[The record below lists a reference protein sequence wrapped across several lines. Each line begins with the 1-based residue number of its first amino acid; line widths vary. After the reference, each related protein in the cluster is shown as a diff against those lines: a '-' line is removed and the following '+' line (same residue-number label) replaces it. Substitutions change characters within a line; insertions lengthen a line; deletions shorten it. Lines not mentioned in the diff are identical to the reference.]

1 MNRKGT
7 MANGPAPRA
16 QPGRLLRLV
25 VGGEIRSGKST
36 VINAML
42 RDNVIPQFRGD
53 QNRPVMVVRHRET
66 PGLLVHYQDGSLRP
80 YRSFADCGS
89 LDGAR
94 LCEIDVY
101 APHLAAFEIVEL
113 PFYHDGHVTEETF
126 EAMSAA
132 DVFIWVTIASQAW
145 RLSERAIVQ
154 RLPRALRARSVI
166 VASRADKLTQSSD
179 WDRISERLS
188 IEAGEFFSG
197 AIPICGARRLIA
209 ETAGSDEQWHAS
221 GGDVLT
227 EALSGF
233 ARELL
238 TAEAEEPAPAAAPG
252 DDNVIAFR
260 ASGQPTAAEPE
271 AEPEQPAAAKPVPET
286 LSSLAASVYGVSTAG
301 LCDFGALT
309 VLAGEEETARIAASV
324 SADCLRNRRGNYQ
337 LIGETEN
344 SSEVQVRMA
353 GHFLLCRRAGHDGA
367 FVFLL
372 CDEDHINPALAR
384 TAIRRMCQI
393 YETGLI

>member
-1 MNRKGT
+1 MNRNGT
-7 MANGPAPRA
+7 MANGPAPQA

-53 QNRPVMVVRHRET
+53 QNRPVMVVRHQET
-66 PGLLVHYQDGSLRP
+66 PGLLVHYRDGGLRA
-80 YRSFADCGS
+80 YRSFEECGS
-89 LDGAR
+89 LEGAR

-132 DVFIWVTIASQAW
+132 DVFLWVTIASQAW

-154 RLPRALRARSVI
+154 RLPRALRGRSVI

-188 IEAGEFFSG
+188 IEAGDFFSG
-197 AIPICGARRLIA
+197 ASPICGARRLIA
-209 ETAGSDEQWHAS
+209 ETADSDEQWHAS
-221 GGDVLT
+221 GGDVL
-227 EALSGF
+227 ADAMSGF
-233 ARELL
+233 ARELTNSDAEKPAQP
-238 TAEAEEPAPAAAPG
+238 TAQG

-260 ASGQPTAAEPE
+260 AGG
-271 AEPEQPAAAKPVPET
+271 QPAAEETSKPARPVPET
-286 LSSLAASVYGVSTAG
+286 LTSLAASAYGVSTAG
-301 LCDFGALT
+301 LCDGKELT
-309 VLAGEEETARIAASV
+309 VLSGPEETARIAASV
-324 SADCLRNRRGNYQ
+324 SADSLRNRRGNYR

-344 SSEVQVRMA
+344 DSEVQVRMA
-353 GHFLLCRRAGHDGA
+353 GHFLLCRRAGNDGA
-367 FVFLL
+367 FIFLL
-372 CDEDHINPALAR
+372 CDENQINPALAR

-393 YETGLI
+393 YETGAI